1 MDSSG
6 PRAAAK
12 IVFVG
17 LSRHECPSFIL
28 QRALCRLDSILGMW
42 GRFDAYGEMI
52 VFPVHPRARITIM
65 KLYHPFLTKLKA
77 SPVRLINIVGYHDM
91 LIMEQNARLILT
103 DSAGMQREAFFFA
116 FPCVTL

>member
-1 MDSSG
+1 LLATLHRPYNTD
-6 PRAAAK
+6 
-12 IVFVG
+12 
-17 LSRHECPSFIL
+17 LSDNLHEIL
-28 QRALCRLDSILGMW
+28 EAFLDV
-42 GRFDAYGEMI
+42 GEMI